1 MARKKAIEFIEILK
15 SEIGIENLTNYFSYI
30 TAILTQ
36 HLEAY
41 KQQKEEQIFKDA
53 LENGKIKLAITND
66 KRTGFRVPESD
77 VITTTNIP
85 NLYNLNLYDD
95 VEVSTINTLEKKVID
110 ILERQETTLFWFRNK
125 VAKNWYAIQGW
136 RENKIRPDFVVAK
149 KKDEDKIEIVYLLE
163 SKGEHLLG
171 NNDTTYKND
180 VFKTMTDQHK
190 NKKIKTSQVEIDFG
204 DNVLNESIE
213 AYLIEDQKEEQQIKE
228 LMK

>member
-1 MARKKAIEFIEILK
+1 M
-15 SEIGIENLTNYFSYI
+15 
-30 TAILTQ
+30 
-36 HLEAY
+36 
-41 KQQKEEQIFKDA
+41 
-53 LENGKIKLAITND
+53 AITND
-66 KRTGFRVPESD
+66 KNTGFRVPESD

-85 NLYNLNLYDD
+85 NLYTLNLYDD

-171 NNDTTYKND
+171 NNDTRYKNE

-190 NKKIKTSQVEIDFG
+190 NKKIKTYQVEIDFG

-213 AYLIEDQKEEQQIKE
+213 AYLIEDQKEDQQIKE

>member
-1 MARKKAIEFIEILK
+1 M
-15 SEIGIENLTNYFSYI
+15 
-30 TAILTQ
+30 
-36 HLEAY
+36 
-41 KQQKEEQIFKDA
+41 
-53 LENGKIKLAITND
+53 
-66 KRTGFRVPESD
+66 
-77 VITTTNIP
+77 
-85 NLYNLNLYDD
+85 
-95 VEVSTINTLEKKVID
+95 EKKVID

-180 VFKTMTDQHK
+180 VFKTMTNQHK
-190 NKKIKTSQVEIDFG
+190 NKKIKTYQIDLDFG
-204 DNVLNESIE
+204 ENVLNESIE
-213 AYLIEDQKEEQQIKE
+213 AYLIEDQKEEQQLKE